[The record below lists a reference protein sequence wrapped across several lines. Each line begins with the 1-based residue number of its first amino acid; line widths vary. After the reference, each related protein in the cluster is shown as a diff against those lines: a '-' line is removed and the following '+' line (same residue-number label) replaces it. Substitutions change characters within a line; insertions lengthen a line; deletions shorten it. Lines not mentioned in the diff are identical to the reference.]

1 MKKLVKLVNIGNSAR
16 LERGRAAQMSI
27 GKNAQKIL
35 KNSLNYT
42 KMLEKFSF
50 SSIFFKFLAFFSV
63 SGSTQT
69 AHRHL

>member
-16 LERGRAAQMSI
+16 LERGRAVQMSI

-50 SSIFFKFLAFFSV
+50 SSIFFKFLAFFSGL
-63 SGSTQT
+63 GSIQSV
-69 AHRHL
+69 RHHL

>member
-50 SSIFFKFLAFFSV
+50 SSIFFTF
-63 SGSTQT
+63 
-69 AHRHL
+69 

>member
-1 MKKLVKLVNIGNSAR
+1 MKKLVKLENIGNSAR
-16 LERGRAAQMSI
+16 LERGRAAQMPI

-63 SGSTQT
+63 SGSIRT

>member
-50 SSIFFKFLAFFSV
+50 SSIFFKFLRVFSV
-63 SGSTQT
+63 SGSIRSDC
-69 AHRHL
+69 RHL